1 MDARGD
7 LGLFI
12 PSYVFA
18 TPVLGGQA
26 AVLLIATYG
35 RVDTSLAGTL
45 TGALT
50 TPLGTIPFMRSDSI
64 SDSVGI
70 RGSGPAVLAPLE
82 RRRSQLHDLHHR
94 GHTGR
99 GIRFDAPF

>member
-1 MDARGD
+1 MAEFPPISRRNLSANLDARGD

-50 TPLGTIPFMRSDSI
+50 TPFGTIPFMRSDSI
-64 SDSVGI
+64 SNSVWELGNMVPQFSL
-70 RGSGPAVLAPLE
+70 RWNAGVGK
-82 RRRSQLHDLHHR
+82 
-94 GHTGR
+94 TT
-99 GIRFDAPF
+99 